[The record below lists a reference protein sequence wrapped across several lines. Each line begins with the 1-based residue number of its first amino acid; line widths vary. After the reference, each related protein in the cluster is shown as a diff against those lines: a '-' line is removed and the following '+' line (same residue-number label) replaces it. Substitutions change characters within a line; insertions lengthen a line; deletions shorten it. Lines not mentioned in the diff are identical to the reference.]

1 MSENK
6 ETTKE
11 ILNFHLGN
19 SKLKRDVA
27 EGLKISKFL
36 QKAYNSGYFNRRNKK
51 FEKNRKFSRGKQ
63 PMAEFLDLLNVDGKE
78 AFINLDM
85 KAPAIA
91 PKFMQVI
98 IGGFMK
104 RDEKVSATAVDPV
117 SVERKKL
124 DREEVEFLMHYKDQL
139 LEMQQ
144 MSGVKLVADKQYV
157 PTDYQ
162 ELELYFGLEY
172 QLPEEILFEKGCDYV
187 FYENGWNVIKR
198 KIIEDIAETGM
209 GATKVSTGADGKINI
224 RRVVPEN
231 SFYGFSQYDD
241 FRDVSFIGEVISMKL
256 VDIRNNYPNIPEE
269 QIWKLAVRAK
279 QYTQSVKWDDRF
291 RYAIDRPYDD
301 WTVDVLDYEIKTI
314 DSMMYQ
320 AKTNKY
326 GNLTAVDRKDKAP
339 QRLGDNKELI
349 NRDMYVIYRGVY
361 VLSSEVMLEWG
372 IAKNMIKPSN
382 LKEMANAYFSYS
394 VYMHENLDLENMA
407 IPERMETSIRQM
419 TLAHLKI
426 QQLIAKLRP
435 SGLIIDIDALSDIN
449 IGQAKALNPLEL
461 QSVYDQTGNI
471 YYKRRTEDGDQ
482 MNGLPIQEAPNS
494 GSVSQIQQL
503 ILVYNHYLDRLRDE
517 IGVNEYR
524 EGAAINPKLGL
535 GVQQS
540 QIQASNNAT
549 DFIYDA
555 YLNIYKETAFK
566 ISLLLYDSVSYGG
579 RQYQDY
585 LTPDA
590 VKGKVF
596 DVKIE
601 VLPDDKEKQFV
612 ESMIQTSL
620 SAGIID
626 FEDAFIVRSIK
637 NVKLAEMY
645 LTKAKRNKEER
656 EMKKAQMNSE
666 MNAKSQQQSIQ
677 AKAQADMQLQQA
689 EAQVKIAIVNAELAL
704 KKEIE
709 EQTFIHN
716 ALMKSFE
723 LGRPLSPELQSLVE
737 QFFGKKQQAEQ
748 MQMMQEQQEQQ
759 GEQMQEGEAEQQE
772 MQGQEEPGESV
783 EAE

>member
-1 MSENK
+1 MSDNNPVN
-6 ETTKE
+6 KE

-19 SKLKRDVA
+19 SRLKRDTA

-36 QKAYNSGYFNRRNKK
+36 QRAYNSGYFNRRNKK

-78 AFINLDM
+78 AFVNLDM

-104 RDEKVSATAVDPV
+104 RDEKVRATAVDPI
-117 SVERKKL
+117 SVERKRYDRDEAEFRMNFGDEVRGIEEQVGLKL
-124 DREEVEFLMHYKDQL
+124 MPEGDFTP
-139 LEMQQ
+139 
-144 MSGVKLVADKQYV
+144 ADY
-157 PTDYQ
+157 D

-172 QLPEEILFEKGCDYV
+172 QMPEEILFEKGADFV
-187 FYENGWNVIKR
+187 FYENGWPVIKR
-198 KIIEDIAETGM
+198 KLLEDIAETGL
-209 GATKVSTGADGKINI
+209 GATKVTTTANGKINI

-231 SFYGFSQYDD
+231 SFYGFSNYDD
-241 FRDVSFIGEVISMKL
+241 FRDVSFIGEIISMKL
-256 VDIRNNYPNIPEE
+256 VDIRNTYPDMPEDK
-269 QIWKLAVRAK
+269 IFLLAQKAK
-279 QYTQSVKWDDRF
+279 QYTQTVKWDDRF
-291 RYAIDRPYDD
+291 RYSIDRPYDD
-301 WTVDVLDYEIKTI
+301 WSVDVLDYEIKTI

-349 NRDMYVIYRGVY
+349 TKDMYVIYRGVY
-361 VLSSEVMLEWG
+361 VLNSDMMLEWG
-372 IAKNMIKPSN
+372 VAKNMIKPSTT
-382 LKEMANAYFSYS
+382 KEMANAYFSYS

-435 SGLIIDIDALSDIN
+435 SGLIIDIDSLSDIN
-449 IGQAKALNPLEL
+449 IGQAKALTPLEL

-471 YYKRRTEDGDQ
+471 YYKRRTEDGDSINQ
-482 MNGLPIQEAPNS
+482 VPIQEAPNS

-503 ILVYNHYLDRLRDE
+503 IMVYNHYLDRLRDE

-524 EGAAINPKLGL
+524 EGAAINPKTGL

-555 YLNIYKETAFK
+555 YLNIYEQTAFK
-566 ISLLLYDSVSYGG
+566 ISLLLYDSVLYGG
-579 RQYQDY
+579 KQYEDY
-585 LTPDA
+585 LSPDKI
-590 VKGKVF
+590 KGKAF

-601 VLPDDKEKQFV
+601 VMPDERERQFL
-612 ESMIQTSL
+612 ESMIQTAL
-620 SAGIID
+620 SAGMIE
-626 FEDAFIVRSIK
+626 FEDAFRVRSIK

-645 LTKAKRNKEER
+645 LTKAKKNKQKED
-656 EMKKAQMNSE
+656 MQKAQQNSQ
-666 MNAKSQQQSIQ
+666 MNAQSQQQSIQ
-677 AKAQADMQLQQA
+677 AKAQADMQLEQMQGQTKVTMVSTEMKMKQDLSQQ
-689 EAQVKIAIVNAELAL
+689 EFVQNVLL
-704 KKEIE
+704 
-709 EQTFIHN
+709 
-716 ALMKSFE
+716 KSFE
-723 LGRPLSPELQSLVE
+723 LSKPLDETLQSIVNSY
-737 QFFGKKQQAEQ
+737 FTKKQQEEMQVQQQAQMEQ
-748 MQMMQEQQEQQ
+748 QQAQEQ
-759 GEQMQEGEAEQQE
+759 A
-772 MQGQEEPGESV
+772 QEEGQSNEPQ
-783 EAE
+783 

>member
-1 MSENK
+1 MSDNK

-19 SKLKRDVA
+19 SKLKRDTE

-36 QKAYNSGYFNRRNKK
+36 QKAYNSGYFTRRNKK

-63 PMAEFLDLLNVDGKE
+63 PMQEFLDLLNVDGKE
-78 AFINLDM
+78 AFVNLDM

-104 RDEKVSATAVDPV
+104 RDEKVRATAIDPV
-117 SVERKKL
+117 SVERKKY
-124 DREEVEFLMHYKDQL
+124 DRDEAEFRMNFGDEVRGIE
-139 LEMQQ
+139 QQ
-144 MSGVKLVADKQYV
+144 AGVKLMAEGDFTPADY
-157 PTDYQ
+157 D

-187 FYENGWNVIKR
+187 FYENGWPVIKR
-198 KIIEDIAETGM
+198 KILEDVSETGL
-209 GATKVSTGADGKINI
+209 GATKVTTGPNGKINL

-231 SFYGFSQYDD
+231 SFYGFSNYDD
-241 FRDVSFIGEVISMKL
+241 FRDVSFIGEVLSMKL
-256 VDIRNNYPNIPEE
+256 VDIRNQYPNMPEE
-269 QIWKLAVRAK
+269 KIWQLAKQAK

-291 RYAIDRPYDD
+291 RYSIDRPYDD

-349 NRDMYVIYRGVY
+349 TKDMYVIYRGVY
-361 VLSSEVMLEWG
+361 VLNTDTMLEWG
-372 IAKNMIKPSN
+372 VAKNMIKPSTT
-382 LKEMANAYFSYS
+382 KEIADAYFSYS

-435 SGLIIDIDALSDIN
+435 SGLIIDIDSLSDIN
-449 IGQAKALNPLEL
+449 IGQAKALSPLEL
-461 QSVYDQTGNI
+461 QAVYDQTGNI
-471 YYKRRTEDGDQ
+471 YYKRRTEDGDSQ
-482 MNGLPIQEAPNS
+482 NGIPIQEAPNS

-503 ILVYNHYLDRLRDE
+503 IMVYNHYLERLRDE

-524 EGAAINPKLGL
+524 EGSGVNPKLGL
-535 GVQQS
+535 GVQQA

-555 YLNIYKETAFK
+555 YLSLYQQTAFK
-566 ISLLLYDSVSYGG
+566 ISLLLYDSVLYGG
-579 RQYQDY
+579 KQYADY
-585 LTPDA
+585 LSPDK
-590 VKGKVF
+590 VKGKQF

-601 VLPDDKEKQFV
+601 VMPDEKERQFL
-612 ESMIQTSL
+612 EGMIQTAL
-620 SAGIID
+620 SAGMVD
-626 FEDAFIVRSIK
+626 FEDAFRIRSIK
-637 NVKLAEMY
+637 NTKLAEMY
-645 LTKAKRNKEER
+645 LKKAKKNKEKS
-656 EMKKAQMNSE
+656 EMEKARQNSE
-666 MNAKSQQQSIQ
+666 MNAQSQQQSIQ
-677 AKAQADMQLQQA
+677 AKAQADAQLQQI
-689 EAQVKIAIVNAELAL
+689 EAQSKIAIVSTEMKMKQDLSQQEFIQTAL
-704 KKEIE
+704 
-709 EQTFIHN
+709 
-716 ALMKSFE
+716 LKSFE
-723 LGRPLSPELQSLVE
+723 LGRPLSEELQALVN
-737 QFFGKKQQAEQ
+737 QYFTKKQQEEMMMQQQAMEQQQAAEQ
-748 MQMMQEQQEQQ
+748 AQQT
-759 GEQMQEGEAEQQE
+759 EAE
-772 MQGQEEPGESV
+772 
-783 EAE
+783 

>member
-1 MSENK
+1 MSDNK

-19 SKLKRDVA
+19 SKLKRDTE

-36 QKAYNSGYFNRRNKK
+36 QKAYNSGYFTRRNKK

-63 PMAEFLDLLNVDGKE
+63 PMQEFLDLLNVDGKE
-78 AFINLDM
+78 AFVNLDM

-104 RDEKVSATAVDPV
+104 RDEKVRATAIDPV
-117 SVERKKL
+117 SVERKKY
-124 DREEVEFLMHYKDQL
+124 DRDEAEFRMNFGDEVRGIE
-139 LEMQQ
+139 QQ
-144 MSGVKLVADKQYV
+144 AGVKLMAEGDFTPADY
-157 PTDYQ
+157 D

-187 FYENGWNVIKR
+187 FYENGWPVIKR
-198 KIIEDIAETGM
+198 KILEDVSETGL
-209 GATKVSTGADGKINI
+209 GATKVTTGPNGKINL

-231 SFYGFSQYDD
+231 SFYGFSNYDD
-241 FRDVSFIGEVISMKL
+241 FRDVSFIGEVLSMKL
-256 VDIRNNYPNIPEE
+256 VDIRNQYPNMPEE
-269 QIWKLAVRAK
+269 KIWQLAKQAK
-279 QYTQSVKWDDRF
+279 QYSQSVKWDDRF
-291 RYAIDRPYDD
+291 RYSIDRPYDD

-349 NRDMYVIYRGVY
+349 TKDMYVIYRGVY
-361 VLSSEVMLEWG
+361 VLNTDTMLEWG
-372 IAKNMIKPSN
+372 VAKNMIKPSTT
-382 LKEMANAYFSYS
+382 KEIADAYFSYS

-435 SGLIIDIDALSDIN
+435 SGLIIDIDSLSDIN
-449 IGQAKALNPLEL
+449 IGQAKALSPLEL
-461 QSVYDQTGNI
+461 QAVYDQTGNI
-471 YYKRRTEDGDQ
+471 YYKRRTEDGDSQ
-482 MNGLPIQEAPNS
+482 NGIPIQEAPNS

-503 ILVYNHYLDRLRDE
+503 IMVYNHYLERLRDE

-524 EGAAINPKLGL
+524 EGSGVNPKLGL
-535 GVQQS
+535 GVQQA

-555 YLNIYKETAFK
+555 YLSLYQQTAFK
-566 ISLLLYDSVSYGG
+566 ISLLLYDSVLYGG
-579 RQYQDY
+579 KQYADY
-585 LTPDA
+585 LSPDK
-590 VKGKVF
+590 VKGKQF

-601 VLPDDKEKQFV
+601 VMPDEKERQFL
-612 ESMIQTSL
+612 EGMIQTAL
-620 SAGIID
+620 SAGMVD
-626 FEDAFIVRSIK
+626 FEDAFRIRSIK
-637 NVKLAEMY
+637 NTKLAEMY
-645 LTKAKRNKEER
+645 LKKAKKNKEKA
-656 EMKKAQMNSE
+656 EMDKARQNSE
-666 MNAKSQQQSIQ
+666 MNAQSQQQSIQ
-677 AKAQADMQLQQA
+677 AKAQADAQLQQV
-689 EAQVKIAIVNAELAL
+689 EAQSKIAVVSTEMKMKQDLSQQEFIQTAL
-704 KKEIE
+704 
-709 EQTFIHN
+709 
-716 ALMKSFE
+716 LKSFE
-723 LGRPLSPELQSLVE
+723 LGRPLSEELQALVN
-737 QFFGKKQQAEQ
+737 QYFTKKQQEE
-748 MQMMQEQQEQQ
+748 MMMQQQAMEQQQAAEEAQQ
-759 GEQMQEGEAEQQE
+759 TEAE
-772 MQGQEEPGESV
+772 
-783 EAE
+783 

>member
-6 ETTKE
+6 DINKQ

-78 AFINLDM
+78 AFVNLDM

-104 RDEKVSATAVDPV
+104 RDEKVKASAVDPV
-117 SVERKKL
+117 SVERKKY
-124 DREEVEFLMHYKDQL
+124 DREDAEFRMNFGDEIKDMEQTT
-139 LEMQQ
+139 
-144 MSGVKLVADKQYV
+144 GVKLVADRQFT
-157 PTDYQ
+157 PSDYD

-187 FYENGWNVIKR
+187 FNENGWPVIKR
-198 KIIEDIAETGM
+198 KILEDIAETGM
-209 GATKVSTGADGKINI
+209 GATKTTVAPNGKIHI

-241 FRDVSFIGEVISMKL
+241 FREVSFLGEVISLKL
-256 VDIRNNYPNIPEE
+256 VDIRNQYPNLKEE
-269 QIWKLAVRAK
+269 DIFKLAQKAK

-291 RYAIDRPYDD
+291 RYSIDRPYDD

-314 DSMMYQ
+314 DTMMYQ
-320 AKTNKY
+320 AKTNKF
-326 GNLTAVDRKDKAP
+326 GNLIVERKDKEP
-339 QRLGDNKELI
+339 VRLGDNKELI
-349 NRDMYVIYRGVY
+349 KKDMYVIYRGVY
-361 VLSSEVMLEWG
+361 VLNSDMMLEWG
-372 IAKNMIKPSN
+372 VAKNMIKPSISKN
-382 LKEMANAYFSYS
+382 MADAYFSYS
-394 VYMHENLDLENMA
+394 IYMHENLDLENMA

-435 SGLIIDIDALSDIN
+435 SGLIIDIDSMSDIN
-449 IGQAKALNPLEL
+449 IGQGKALTPLEL
-461 QSVYDQTGNI
+461 QKVYDQTGNI
-471 YYKRRTEDGDQ
+471 YYKRIKEDGETQ
-482 MNGLPIQEAPNS
+482 NGLPIQEAPNT
-494 GSVSQIQQL
+494 GSIGQIQEL
-503 ILVYNHYLDRLRDE
+503 ISVYNHYLERLRDE

-524 EGAAINPKLGL
+524 EGSGVNPKLGL
-535 GVQQS
+535 GVQQA

-555 YLNIYKETAFK
+555 YLNIYQQTAFK
-566 ISLLLYDSVSYGG
+566 IALLLYDSVLYGG

-585 LTPDA
+585 LNPEA
-590 VKGKVF
+590 VKGKSF

-601 VLPDDKEKQFV
+601 VLPDDKERQFV
-612 ESMIQTSL
+612 EGMIQTAL
-620 SAGIID
+620 SAGMIE
-626 FEDAFIVRSIK
+626 FEDAFRVRSIQ

-645 LTKAKRNKEER
+645 LTKAKKNKQKA
-656 EMKKAQMNSE
+656 EMEKAQQNSE
-666 MNAKSQQQSIQ
+666 MNAQAQQQSLQ
-677 AKAQADMQLQQA
+677 MKAQMDAQLEQLQGQNRLAITQAESEMKQKISEQEFVQVALLKSYEIGRPLPKEMQSLVDSFFMKKQQEEMQKQMQEQQMMEQAQQQQA
-689 EAQVKIAIVNAELAL
+689 EAQ
-704 KKEIE
+704 
-709 EQTFIHN
+709 Q
-716 ALMKSFE
+716 
-723 LGRPLSPELQSLVE
+723 
-737 QFFGKKQQAEQ
+737 
-748 MQMMQEQQEQQ
+748 
-759 GEQMQEGEAEQQE
+759 
-772 MQGQEEPGESV
+772 
-783 EAE
+783 

>member
-6 ETTKE
+6 DINKQ

-78 AFINLDM
+78 AFVNLDM

-104 RDEKVSATAVDPV
+104 RDEKVKASAVDPV
-117 SVERKKL
+117 SVERKKY
-124 DREEVEFLMHYKDQL
+124 DREDAEFRMNFGDEIKDMEQTT
-139 LEMQQ
+139 
-144 MSGVKLVADKQYV
+144 GVKLVADRQFT
-157 PTDYQ
+157 PSDYD

-187 FYENGWNVIKR
+187 FNENGWPVIKR
-198 KIIEDIAETGM
+198 KILEDIAETGM
-209 GATKVSTGADGKINI
+209 GATKTTVAPNGKIHI

-241 FRDVSFIGEVISMKL
+241 FREVSFLGEVISLKL
-256 VDIRNNYPNIPEE
+256 VDIRNQYPNLKEE
-269 QIWKLAVRAK
+269 DIFKLAQKAK

-291 RYAIDRPYDD
+291 RYSIDRPYDD

-314 DSMMYQ
+314 DTMMYQ
-320 AKTNKY
+320 AKTNKF
-326 GNLTAVDRKDKAP
+326 GNLIVERKDKEP
-339 QRLGDNKELI
+339 VRLGDNKELI
-349 NRDMYVIYRGVY
+349 KKDMYVIYRGVY
-361 VLSSEVMLEWG
+361 VLNSDMMLEWG
-372 IAKNMIKPSN
+372 VAKNMIKPSISKN
-382 LKEMANAYFSYS
+382 MADAYFSYS
-394 VYMHENLDLENMA
+394 IYMHENLDLENMA

-435 SGLIIDIDALSDIN
+435 SGLIIDIDSMSDIN
-449 IGQAKALNPLEL
+449 IGQGKALTPLEL
-461 QSVYDQTGNI
+461 QKVYDQTGNI
-471 YYKRRTEDGDQ
+471 YYKRIKEDGETQ
-482 MNGLPIQEAPNS
+482 NGLPIQEAPNT
-494 GSVSQIQQL
+494 GSIGQIQEL
-503 ILVYNHYLDRLRDE
+503 ISVYNHYLERLRDE

-524 EGAAINPKLGL
+524 EGAGVNPKLGL
-535 GVQQS
+535 GVQQA

-555 YLNIYKETAFK
+555 YLNIYQQTAFK
-566 ISLLLYDSVSYGG
+566 IALLLYDSVLYGG

-585 LTPDA
+585 LNPEA
-590 VKGKVF
+590 VKGKSF

-601 VLPDDKEKQFV
+601 VLPDDKERQFV
-612 ESMIQTSL
+612 EGMIQTAL
-620 SAGIID
+620 SAGMIE
-626 FEDAFIVRSIK
+626 FEDAFRVRSIQ

-645 LTKAKRNKEER
+645 LTKAKKNKQKA
-656 EMKKAQMNSE
+656 EMEKAQQNSE
-666 MNAKSQQQSIQ
+666 MNAQAQQQSLQ
-677 AKAQADMQLQQA
+677 MKAQMDAQLEQLQGQNRLAITQAESEMKQKISEQEFVQVALLKSYEIGRPLPKEMQSLVDSFFMKKQQEEMQKQMQEQQMMEQAQQQQA
-689 EAQVKIAIVNAELAL
+689 EAQ
-704 KKEIE
+704 
-709 EQTFIHN
+709 Q
-716 ALMKSFE
+716 
-723 LGRPLSPELQSLVE
+723 
-737 QFFGKKQQAEQ
+737 
-748 MQMMQEQQEQQ
+748 
-759 GEQMQEGEAEQQE
+759 
-772 MQGQEEPGESV
+772 
-783 EAE
+783 

>member
-1 MSENK
+1 MSDNNPVN
-6 ETTKE
+6 KE

-19 SKLKRDVA
+19 SRLKRDVA

-36 QKAYNSGYFNRRNKK
+36 QRAYNSGYFNRRNKK

-78 AFINLDM
+78 AFVNLDM

-104 RDEKVSATAVDPV
+104 RDEKVRATAVDPI
-117 SVERKKL
+117 SVERKKY
-124 DREEVEFLMHYKDQL
+124 DRDEAEFRMNFGDEVRGIEDQV
-139 LEMQQ
+139 
-144 MSGVKLVADKQYV
+144 GVKLMPEGDFT
-157 PTDYQ
+157 PEDYD

-172 QLPEEILFEKGCDYV
+172 QMPEEILFEKGSDFV
-187 FYENGWNVIKR
+187 FYENGWPVIKR
-198 KIIEDIAETGM
+198 KLLEDIAETGL
-209 GATKVSTGADGKINI
+209 GATKVTTTAGGKINI

-231 SFYGFSQYDD
+231 SFYGFSNYDD
-241 FRDVSFIGEVISMKL
+241 FRDVSFIGEIISMKL
-256 VDIRNNYPNIPEE
+256 VDIRNTYPDMPEE
-269 QIWKLAVRAK
+269 KIFLLAQKAK
-279 QYTQSVKWDDRF
+279 QYTQTVKWDDRF
-291 RYAIDRPYDD
+291 RYSIDRPYDD
-301 WTVDVLDYEIKTI
+301 WSVDVLDYEIKTI

-349 NRDMYVIYRGVY
+349 TRDMYVIYRGVY
-361 VLSSEVMLEWG
+361 VLNSDTMLEWG
-372 IAKNMIKPSN
+372 VAKNMIKPSST
-382 LKEMANAYFSYS
+382 KEMANAYFSYS

-435 SGLIIDIDALSDIN
+435 SGLIIDIDSLSDIN
-449 IGQAKALNPLEL
+449 IGQAKALTPLEL

-471 YYKRRTEDGDQ
+471 YYKRRTEDGDSINQ
-482 MNGLPIQEAPNS
+482 VPIQEAPNS

-503 ILVYNHYLDRLRDE
+503 IMVYNHYLDRLRDE

-524 EGAAINPKLGL
+524 EGAAINPKTGL

-555 YLNIYKETAFK
+555 YLNIYEQTAFK
-566 ISLLLYDSVSYGG
+566 ISLLLYDSVLYGG
-579 RQYQDY
+579 KQYEDY
-585 LTPDA
+585 LSPDKI
-590 VKGKVF
+590 KGKAF

-601 VLPDDKEKQFV
+601 VMPDERERQFL
-612 ESMIQTSL
+612 ESMIQTAL
-620 SAGIID
+620 SAGMIE
-626 FEDAFIVRSIK
+626 FEDAFRVRSIK

-645 LTKAKRNKEER
+645 LTKAKKNKQKED
-656 EMKKAQMNSE
+656 MQKAQQNSQ
-666 MNAKSQQQSIQ
+666 MNAQSQQQSIQ
-677 AKAQADMQLQQA
+677 AKAQADMQLEQMQGQTKVTMVSTEMKMKQDLSQQ
-689 EAQVKIAIVNAELAL
+689 EFVQNVLL
-704 KKEIE
+704 
-709 EQTFIHN
+709 
-716 ALMKSFE
+716 KSFE
-723 LGRPLSPELQSLVE
+723 LSKPLDEALQSIVNSY
-737 QFFGKKQQAEQ
+737 FTKKQQEEMQAQQQAQ
-748 MQMMQEQQEQQ
+748 MEQQQAQQ
-759 GEQMQEGEAEQQE
+759 QAQQEGQPN
-772 MQGQEEPGESV
+772 EPQ
-783 EAE
+783 

>member
-1 MSENK
+1 MSDNNPVN
-6 ETTKE
+6 KE

-19 SKLKRDVA
+19 SRLKRDTA

-36 QKAYNSGYFNRRNKK
+36 QRAYNSGYFNRRNKK

-78 AFINLDM
+78 AFVNLDM

-104 RDEKVSATAVDPV
+104 RDEKVKATAVDPV
-117 SVERKKL
+117 SVERKKY
-124 DREEVEFLMHYKDQL
+124 DRDEAEFRMNFGDEVRGIEDQV
-139 LEMQQ
+139 
-144 MSGVKLVADKQYV
+144 GVKLMSEGEFT
-157 PTDYQ
+157 PSDYD

-172 QLPEEILFEKGCDYV
+172 QMPEEILFEKGADFV
-187 FYENGWNVIKR
+187 FYENGWPVIKR
-198 KIIEDIAETGM
+198 KLLEDIAETGL
-209 GATKVSTGADGKINI
+209 GATKVNTSANGKINI

-231 SFYGFSQYDD
+231 SFYGFSNYDD
-241 FRDVSFIGEVISMKL
+241 FRDVSFIGEIISMKL
-256 VDIRNNYPNIPEE
+256 VDIRNTYPDMPEE
-269 QIWKLAVRAK
+269 KIWILAQKAK
-279 QYTQSVKWDDRF
+279 QYTQTVKWDDRF
-291 RYAIDRPYDD
+291 RYSIDRPYDD
-301 WTVDVLDYEIKTI
+301 WSVDVLDYEIKTI

-326 GNLTAVDRKDKAP
+326 GNLTAVDRKEKAP

-349 NRDMYVIYRGVY
+349 TKDMYVIYRGVY
-361 VLSSEVMLEWG
+361 VLNSDMMLEWG
-372 IAKNMIKPSN
+372 IAKNMIKPSTT
-382 LKEMANAYFSYS
+382 KEMADAYFSYS

-435 SGLIIDIDALSDIN
+435 SGLIIDIDSLSDIN
-449 IGQAKALNPLEL
+449 IGQAKALTPLEL

-471 YYKRRTEDGDQ
+471 YYKRRTEDGDSINQ
-482 MNGLPIQEAPNS
+482 VPIQEAPNS

-503 ILVYNHYLDRLRDE
+503 IMVYNHYLERLRDE

-524 EGAAINPKLGL
+524 EGATVNPKTGL

-555 YLNIYKETAFK
+555 YLNIYEQTAFK
-566 ISLLLYDSVSYGG
+566 ISLLLYDSVLYGG
-579 RQYQDY
+579 KQYEDY
-585 LTPDA
+585 LSPDKI
-590 VKGKVF
+590 KGKAF

-601 VLPDDKEKQFV
+601 VMPDERERQFL
-612 ESMIQTSL
+612 EAMIQTAL
-620 SAGIID
+620 SAGMIE
-626 FEDAFIVRSIK
+626 FEDAFRVRSIK

-645 LTKAKRNKEER
+645 LTKAKKNKQKFD
-656 EMKKAQMNSE
+656 MQKAQQNSE
-666 MNAKSQQQSIQ
+666 MNAQSQQQSIQ
-677 AKAQADMQLQQA
+677 AKAQADAQLEQLQGQTKVAVVSTEMKMKQDLSQQEFVQNVLLKSFELSKPLDGPLQSIVDSYFTKKQQEEMQLQQQA
-689 EAQVKIAIVNAELAL
+689 QMEQEQAQMEAQ
-704 KKEIE
+704 
-709 EQTFIHN
+709 
-716 ALMKSFE
+716 
-723 LGRPLSPELQSLVE
+723 
-737 QFFGKKQQAEQ
+737 
-748 MQMMQEQQEQQ
+748 QQ
-759 GEQMQEGEAEQQE
+759 GQQP
-772 MQGQEEPGESV
+772 QPNEPQ
-783 EAE
+783 

>member
-1 MSENK
+1 MSDNK

-19 SKLKRDVA
+19 SKLKRDTE

-36 QKAYNSGYFNRRNKK
+36 QKAYNSGYFTRRNKK

-63 PMAEFLDLLNVDGKE
+63 PMQEFLDLLNVDGKE
-78 AFINLDM
+78 AFVNLDM

-104 RDEKVSATAVDPV
+104 RDEKVRATAIDPV
-117 SVERKKL
+117 SVERKKY
-124 DREEVEFLMHYKDQL
+124 DRDEAEFRMNFGDEVRGIE
-139 LEMQQ
+139 QQ
-144 MSGVKLVADKQYV
+144 AGVKLMAEGDFTPADY
-157 PTDYQ
+157 D

-187 FYENGWNVIKR
+187 FYENGWPVIKR
-198 KIIEDIAETGM
+198 KILEDVSETGL
-209 GATKVSTGADGKINI
+209 GATKVTTGPNGKINL

-231 SFYGFSQYDD
+231 SFYGFSNYDD
-241 FRDVSFIGEVISMKL
+241 FRDVSFIGEVLSMKL
-256 VDIRNNYPNIPEE
+256 VDIRNQYPNMPEE
-269 QIWKLAVRAK
+269 KIWQLAKQAK
-279 QYTQSVKWDDRF
+279 QYSQSVKWDDRF
-291 RYAIDRPYDD
+291 RYSIDRPYDD

-349 NRDMYVIYRGVY
+349 TKDMYVIYRGVY
-361 VLSSEVMLEWG
+361 VLNTDTMLEWG
-372 IAKNMIKPSN
+372 VAKNMIKPSTT
-382 LKEMANAYFSYS
+382 KEIADAYFSYS

-435 SGLIIDIDALSDIN
+435 SGLIIDIDSLSDIN
-449 IGQAKALNPLEL
+449 IGQAKALSPLEL
-461 QSVYDQTGNI
+461 QAVYDQTGNI
-471 YYKRRTEDGDQ
+471 YYKRRTEDGDSQ
-482 MNGLPIQEAPNS
+482 NGVPIQEAPNS

-503 ILVYNHYLDRLRDE
+503 IMVYNHYLERLRDE

-524 EGAAINPKLGL
+524 EGSGVNPKLGL
-535 GVQQS
+535 GVQQA

-555 YLNIYKETAFK
+555 YLSLYQQTAFK
-566 ISLLLYDSVSYGG
+566 ISLLLYDSVLYGG
-579 RQYQDY
+579 KQYADY
-585 LTPDA
+585 LSPDK
-590 VKGKVF
+590 VKGKQF

-601 VLPDDKEKQFV
+601 VMPDEKERQFL
-612 ESMIQTSL
+612 EGMIQTAL
-620 SAGIID
+620 SAGMVD
-626 FEDAFIVRSIK
+626 FEDAFRIRSIK
-637 NVKLAEMY
+637 NTKLAEMY
-645 LTKAKRNKEER
+645 LKKAKKNKEKA
-656 EMKKAQMNSE
+656 EMEKARQNSE
-666 MNAKSQQQSIQ
+666 MNAQSQQQSIQ
-677 AKAQADMQLQQA
+677 AKAEADAQLQQI
-689 EAQVKIAIVNAELAL
+689 EAQSKIAIVSTEMKMKQDLSQQEFIQTAL
-704 KKEIE
+704 
-709 EQTFIHN
+709 
-716 ALMKSFE
+716 LKSFE
-723 LGRPLSPELQSLVE
+723 LGRPLSEELQALVN
-737 QFFGKKQQAEQ
+737 QYFTKKQQEEMMMQQQAMEQQQAAEQ
-748 MQMMQEQQEQQ
+748 SQQT
-759 GEQMQEGEAEQQE
+759 EAE
-772 MQGQEEPGESV
+772 
-783 EAE
+783 

>member
-1 MSENK
+1 MSDNK

-19 SKLKRDVA
+19 SKLKRDTD

-36 QKAYNSGYFNRRNKK
+36 QKAYNSGYFTRRNKK

-63 PMAEFLDLLNVDGKE
+63 PMQEFLDLLNVDGKE
-78 AFINLDM
+78 AFVNLDM

-104 RDEKVSATAVDPV
+104 RDEKVRATAIDPV
-117 SVERKKL
+117 SVERKKY
-124 DREEVEFLMHYKDQL
+124 DRDDAEFRMNFGEEIKGMEAQT
-139 LEMQQ
+139 
-144 MSGVKLVADKQYV
+144 GVKLIADGQFT
-157 PTDYQ
+157 PQDYD

-187 FYENGWNVIKR
+187 FYENGWPVIKR
-198 KIIEDIAETGM
+198 KILEDVSETGL
-209 GATKVSTGADGKINI
+209 GATKVSTGANGKINV

-231 SFYGFSQYDD
+231 SFYGFSNYDD
-241 FRDVSFIGEVISMKL
+241 FRDVSFIGEVLSMKL
-256 VDIRNNYPNIPEE
+256 VDIRNQYPNMPEE
-269 QIWKLAVRAK
+269 KIWQLAKQAK
-279 QYTQSVKWDDRF
+279 QYSQSVKWDDRF
-291 RYAIDRPYDD
+291 RYSIDRPYDD

-326 GNLTAVDRKDKAP
+326 GNLTAVDKKDKAP

-349 NRDMYVIYRGVY
+349 TKDMYVIYRGVY
-361 VLSSEVMLEWG
+361 VLNTDTMLEWG
-372 IAKNMIKPSN
+372 VAKNMIKPSTT
-382 LKEMANAYFSYS
+382 KEIADAYFSYS

-435 SGLIIDIDALSDIN
+435 SGLIIDIDSLSDIN
-449 IGQAKALNPLEL
+449 IGQAKALSPLEL
-461 QSVYDQTGNI
+461 QAVYDQTGNI
-471 YYKRRTEDGDQ
+471 YYKRRTEDGDSQ
-482 MNGLPIQEAPNS
+482 NGVPIQEAPNT

-503 ILVYNHYLDRLRDE
+503 IMVYNHYLERLRDE

-524 EGAAINPKLGL
+524 EGSGVNPKLGL
-535 GVQQS
+535 GVQQA

-555 YLNIYKETAFK
+555 YLSLYQQTAFK

-579 RQYQDY
+579 KQYEDY
-585 LTPDA
+585 LTPDK
-590 VKGKVF
+590 VKGRHF

-601 VLPDDKEKQFV
+601 VMPDEKERQFL
-612 ESMIQTSL
+612 EGMIQTAL
-620 SAGIID
+620 SAGMME
-626 FEDAFIVRSIK
+626 FEDAFRIRSIK
-637 NVKLAEMY
+637 NTKLAEMY
-645 LTKAKRNKEER
+645 LTKAKKNKEKA
-656 EMKKAQMNSE
+656 EMEKAQRNSE
-666 MNAKSQQQSIQ
+666 MNAQAQQQSIQ
-677 AKAQADMQLQQA
+677 AKAQADAQLQQI
-689 EAQVKIAIVNAELAL
+689 EAQGKLAVVSTEMKMKQELSEQEFVQLAL
-704 KKEIE
+704 
-709 EQTFIHN
+709 
-716 ALMKSFE
+716 LKSYE
-723 LGRPLSPELQSLVE
+723 LGRPLSPEMKAVVDA
-737 QFFGKKQQAEQ
+737 FFAKKQQKE
-748 MQMMQEQQEQQ
+748 MEEMMMQQQQAAQEQ
-759 GEQMQEGEAEQQE
+759 EAQETEAE
-772 MQGQEEPGESV
+772 
-783 EAE
+783 